1 MGGTHLCGWCFNRV
15 NGAHRPPVGLACF
28 IQGPRV
34 SFKVS
39 ACLRADPPW
48 SCPLLWLPGFLWD
61 ALPRNGY
68 PGRAAKMSGWPG
80 ARQPHPLHGFSSVS
94 PKAFGEEMLFL
105 QNVPSHQPQ
114 KPAGQKVQEAS
125 LGVRRP
131 VSPHA
136 AHRLS
141 FGARHGERGRAL
153 AASFG
158 LWLELHADSLP
169 FFPFLS
175 DAYCLTRQALREDA
189 AQPAWWLCF
198 TESPLQSTGSGC
210 FENRASDHVVV

>member
-1 MGGTHLCGWCFNRV
+1 MRPALRTGPLEPCVGGTHLCGWCFNRV
-15 NGAHRPPVGLACF
+15 NGAHRPPVGPACF

-61 ALPRNGY
+61 ALPGNGY

-125 LGVRRP
+125 LGAKEACLP
-131 VSPHA
+131 TCSPQA
-136 AHRLS
+136 VIWS
-141 FGARHGERGRAL
+141 KARGEGEGIGGFIRAV
-153 AASFG
+153 AGVA
-158 LWLELHADSLP
+158 
-169 FFPFLS
+169 
-175 DAYCLTRQALREDA
+175 R
-189 AQPAWWLCF
+189 
-198 TESPLQSTGSGC
+198 
-210 FENRASDHVVV
+210 